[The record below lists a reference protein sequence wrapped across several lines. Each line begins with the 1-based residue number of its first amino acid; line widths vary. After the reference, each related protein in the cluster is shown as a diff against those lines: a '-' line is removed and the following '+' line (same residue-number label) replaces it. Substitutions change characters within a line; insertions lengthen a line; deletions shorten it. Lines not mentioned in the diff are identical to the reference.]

1 MIKQLTGLTASLV
14 ALTSV
19 VQAEVKINDYLSL
32 DGYAIG
38 TFGITEGTPA
48 QNDTFLDSGDKMQDA
63 AKVAVNG
70 TYGDFKAKVSL
81 FSVPNLDSG
90 TGESGLLD
98 AYVTYTTGAV
108 SITGGKF
115 NNYLGYE
122 SFDSPNNAF
131 ITFGPADNIGYVAS
145 YATGAKID
153 YVTEAFSVGFSARDS
168 LLRDGFFKG
177 DADYSDDI
185 GYEAYVLFTGVEKLT
200 VFIGGGYEDTDGA
213 VSAVETYNIW
223 AAYAVT
229 DKFTLVGSWARTED
243 FVSFSYT
250 IQGSYAVSDTLSVA
264 ARIGE
269 ADGEANLLGN
279 GSTNYSEVGVASTYT
294 FTPNFA
300 VKGEVNKKDFTDGAS
315 DVFFYAVQGLF
326 KF

>member
-1 MIKQLTGLTASLV
+1 MIKKLTGLTASMA
-14 ALTSV
+14 ALASIAS
-19 VQAEVKINDYLSL
+19 AEVKINDNLSL

-63 AKVAVNG
+63 VKVALNG
-70 TYGDFKAKVSL
+70 TYGDFKARVSL
-81 FSVPNLDSG
+81 FSVPDLDSG

-98 AYVTYTTGAV
+98 AYVTYTTGAI

-145 YATGAKID
+145 YATGVKVD
-153 YVTEAFSVGFSARDS
+153 YVTKEFSVGASARDS
-168 LLRDGFFKG
+168 LRSDGFFKG

-185 GYEAYVLFTGVEKLT
+185 GYEAYVLFTGIDKLT
-200 VFIGGGYEDTDGA
+200 VFLGGGYENTDGN
-213 VSAVETYNIW
+213 VDEIKTYNAW
-223 AAYAVT
+223 ASYALT
-229 DKFTLVGSWARTED
+229 DKLTLVGSWARTED

-250 IQGSYAVSDTLSVA
+250 VQASYAVSDALSVA
-264 ARIGE
+264 ARYG
-269 ADGEANLLGN
+269 AVDGEANLLGN
-279 GSTNYSEVGVASTYT
+279 GATNYSEFGVASTYT

-300 VKGEVNKKDFTDGAS
+300 IKSEVNKKDFNDGAS